1 MAGFAKEVEELID
14 AATSQGSENS
24 TAFAPVCDIINS
36 SPDGPKEA
44 EKCFRTRLATQNP
57 SVVMAT
63 LRLLDYCVKNCGMRF
78 HLQIFNREF
87 LINLVQVMKPKNN
100 PTKEIRTTMLASI
113 QRWAI
118 AYQGVSELKEVCKTY
133 EELVNKHVEFPQRD
147 PDQISQIYVMSPA
160 GPSLTGPGLG
170 GDRRESSRSIGMPE
184 VCTVYE
190 VEPSSATLCP
200 TGSSRRKS
208 VDPRFPHKNT
218 LNPSGRTPSRDRS
231 PGGGP
236 GGMRR
241 GSYIAT
247 VADTDPRAA
256 SGQRKQSFVIISNE

>member
-1 MAGFAKEVEELID
+1 MSGRGGTNALHKRNLTRGDATRAAWPLEMSLYAFDVINGAEV
-14 AATSQGSENS
+14 TS
-24 TAFAPVCDIINS
+24 
-36 SPDGPKEA
+36 
-44 EKCFRTRLATQNP
+44 
-57 SVVMAT
+57 
-63 LRLLDYCVKNCGMRF
+63 
-78 HLQIFNREF
+78 
-87 LINLVQVMKPKNN
+87 
-100 PTKEIRTTMLASI
+100 
-113 QRWAI
+113 
-118 AYQGVSELKEVCKTY
+118 GVSFE
-133 EELVNKHVEFPQRD
+133 Q
-147 PDQISQIYVMSPA
+147 
-160 GPSLTGPGLG
+160 
-170 GDRRESSRSIGMPE
+170 ESTRSIGILQPE

-236 GGMRR
+236 GGVRR

-256 SGQRKQSFVIISNE
+256 AGQRKQSFVIISNE